1 MTEWSAEIVGRNGTT
16 LPPEKSLGDALRE
29 LLQRRH
35 KSEARK
41 HIENK
46 WGLDPKTAR
55 NVVQS
60 GHVSERTLTK
70 AAKAE
75 RWALWAELGEE
86 MFGET
91 YEQFLQGVIDE
102 TERAR
107 ERASARRDHIRSLEA
122 RAAGVVSLLDRSAA

>member
-1 MTEWSAEIVGRNGTT
+1 MTDGVWEIVGRNRTS
-16 LPPEKSLGDALRE
+16 LPAEKSLSDALRD
-29 LLQRRH
+29 LIQRRH
-35 KSEARK
+35 KSDARK
-41 HIENK
+41 YIEQS

-75 RWALWAELGEE
+75 RWALWHALGEE

-102 TERAR
+102 TDRAR
-107 ERASARRDHIRSLEA
+107 ERACARRDHIRSLEA
-122 RAAGVVSLLDRSAA
+122 RAASVVALLDRSAA